1 MPTRVISAG
10 GVPTTVANMDDVDG
24 EAYTL
29 PAATTAAI
37 GGVKKMAA
45 QQILP
50 LLMSLALLPTSTR
63 YWLRLVPLG

>member
-45 QQILP
+45 
-50 LLMSLALLPTSTR
+50 
-63 YWLRLVPLG
+63 